1 MRLCWGLQ
9 CICMVAHAMTSSAGH
24 AEDGIEV
31 QKADL
36 GAQAAD
42 GAAAPILGT
51 PASAKPGQRC
61 LCLSVYLQVVHWNGS
76 DGDLGICYGLSHC
89 MLTGRSEDSL
99 SAVADRLNE
108 GSEAFGLKP
117 RHRQVVRTRRSMLR
131 LTVLQVQ
138 SCFWCRQCL
147 IGVCHPD

>member
-9 CICMVAHAMTSSAGH
+9 CICMVAHAITSSAGH
-24 AEDGIEV
+24 AENGNEV
-31 QKADL
+31 QEADL

-108 GSEAFGLKP
+108 CSEAEAPPGGEDEAVDAEADSAAGAIL
-117 RHRQVVRTRRSMLR
+117 L
-131 LTVLQVQ
+131 LVQ
-138 SCFWCRQCL
+138 AMSDWSL
-147 IGVCHPD
+147 PS

>member
-9 CICMVAHAMTSSAGH
+9 CICMVAHAITSSAGH
-24 AEDGIEV
+24 AEDGNEV

-76 DGDLGICYGLSHC
+76 DGGLGICYGLSHC

-108 GSEAFGLKP
+108 GREAEAPPGGEDEAVDAEADSAAGAIL
-117 RHRQVVRTRRSMLR
+117 L
-131 LTVLQVQ
+131 LVQ
-138 SCFWCRQCL
+138 AMSDGSL
-147 IGVCHPD
+147 PS